1 MFPGGS
7 VVKNPPAKQEMWVQS
22 LVRKIPWRRKWQPT
36 LVFLPGK
43 SHEQRT
49 LVGYNPW
56 SHKGV
61 GHDLAT
67 KQQHIC
73 KGFNNKYIIPKKKN
87 PPQIIQLRFGQR
99 KNVQTFFQR
108 RYSNGLP
115 TQIQFVDIGSLAP
128 DHINK
133 SKYQRQVMQIFWLPR
148 AYIKLFLL
156 YTVIKCVVALCLRK
170 QCIHLH

>member
-1 MFPGGS
+1 MGKKKNQKLYMFPGGS

-73 KGFNNKYIIPKKKN
+73 KGFNNKYIIPKKKKPTPNN
-87 PPQIIQLRFGQR
+87 PIKIWAKEKCADIFSKKIFKWPTDTNIVCRYWEFGSRPHQ
-99 KNVQTFFQR
+99 
-108 RYSNGLP
+108 
-115 TQIQFVDIGSLAP
+115 
-128 DHINK
+128 
-133 SKYQRQVMQIFWLPR
+133 
-148 AYIKLFLL
+148 
-156 YTVIKCVVALCLRK
+156 
-170 QCIHLH
+170 